1 MTVVRMPVGGG
12 TPEGTNSAYLV
23 DERVLV
29 DPGPP
34 TEAAW
39 SDLRNGLEAEL
50 ETLADLEYVVC
61 THWHA
66 DHVGLAPRLAEAADA
81 TVSMGERDAPLLA
94 EYAAEREARL
104 ERDAAAMAAWGVP
117 EDVVTAVV
125 ESDRP
130 SPLPDAIPVE
140 PLVDGQTVAGL
151 EVLETPGHTAGHVSL
166 ATDGTLVL
174 GDAVL
179 PTYTP
184 NVGGSDT
191 RTRGTDPLDTYLETL
206 DRLLAREGVESSEVT
221 LRPGHGEIV
230 DPERIE
236 AIRDH
241 HDERTRRVETALEK
255 RTEATPWD
263 LARDLFGELEG
274 IHAKFGAGEV
284 AAHLERLE
292 RDGAVECEEG
302 GRYAIANE

>member
-1 MTVVRMPVGGG
+1 MTVVRIPVGGG

-39 SDLRNGLEAEL
+39 SDLQNGLEIEL
-50 ETLADLEYVVC
+50 ETLADIEYVVC

-66 DHVGLAPRLAEAADA
+66 DHVGLAPRLAQAADA
-81 TVSMGERDAPLLA
+81 TVAMGKRDAPLLA
-94 EYAAEREARL
+94 AYAAEREARL
-104 ERDAAAMAAWGVP
+104 DRDAAAMVAWGVP

-125 ESDRP
+125 ESDRS
-130 SPLPDAIPVE
+130 SPLPHAMPVE
-140 PLVDGQTVAGL
+140 SLVDGQTVAGL

-166 ATDGTLVL
+166 ATDEALVL

-191 RTRGTDPLDTYLETL
+191 RTRDMDPLGTYLETL
-206 DRLLAREGVESSEVT
+206 DRLLAREGVESGAVT
-221 LRPGHGEIV
+221 LRPGHGETV

-236 AIRDH
+236 TIRDH
-241 HDERTRRVETALEK
+241 HDERTQRVVTALEK
-255 RTEATPWD
+255 RTKATPWD

-284 AAHLERLE
+284 AAHLERLQ
-292 RDGAVECEEG
+292 RDGVVVCEEG
-302 GRYAIANE
+302 GRYALTKE

>member
-1 MTVVRMPVGGG
+1 MTVVRLPVGGG

-39 SDLRNGLEAEL
+39 SDLRTGLEAEL
-50 ETLADLEYVVC
+50 ETLSNLEYVVC

-66 DHVGLAPRLAEAADA
+66 DHVGLAPRLAETCNA
-81 TVSMGERDAPLLA
+81 TITMGERDAPLLM

-104 ERDAAAMAAWGVP
+104 ERDAAAMTDWGVP
-117 EDVVTAVV
+117 GDVVTAVV
-125 ESDRP
+125 EGDRP
-130 SPLPDAIPVE
+130 SPLPDATPVE
-140 PLVDGQTVAGL
+140 SLVDGQTIAGL
-151 EVLETPGHTAGHVSL
+151 EVVETPGHTAGHVSL
-166 ATDGTLVL
+166 ATDEALVL

-191 RTRGTDPLDTYLETL
+191 QTRGTDPLGTYLETL
-206 DRLLAREGVESSEVT
+206 NRLLAREGVESGAVT
-221 LRPGHGEIV
+221 LRPGHGETV

-241 HDERTRRVETALEK
+241 HDERTRRVETALEE
-255 RTEATPWD
+255 RTVATPWD
-263 LARDLFGELEG
+263 LARDLFGDLEG

-292 RDGAVECEEG
+292 RDGAVECEDG
-302 GRYAIANE
+302 GGYALAE